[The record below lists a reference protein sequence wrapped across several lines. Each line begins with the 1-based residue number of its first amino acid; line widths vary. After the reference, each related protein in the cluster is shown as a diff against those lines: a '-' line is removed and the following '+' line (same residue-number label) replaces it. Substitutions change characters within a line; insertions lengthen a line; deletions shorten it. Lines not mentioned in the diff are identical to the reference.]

1 MSQFITTTPLLNMRP
16 VGSSAERSL
25 PRMEAI
31 LEKEFKGRLS
41 LRLAEPVERADKT
54 GVDWYVDSDD
64 ALTQLTTL
72 PEELAD
78 YYKRRLQADV
88 SVIVSAA
95 EGFES
100 RKDPASQTK
109 ATALRT
115 AVRYPGEDNI
125 WLLGDVPSGKAA
137 IVLTA
142 WGYEPRTSELAGS
155 HVIHRRE
162 RVFPGSAQ
170 VLIDQR
176 PPANEPTAPG
186 ESANTGAVAATSNP
200 RNWLGILSSVLWT
213 LALVLPF
220 VIGWFLLPACGV
232 RVPFTDRFLFGW
244 GDGAFCRQLPNP
256 QMEASRSQSGMLTAQ
271 LGTLEGQVRSKIAT
285 CVPPRAEPVP
295 DPLPDPIE
303 EMKDRVREAGVELN
317 DNETTVSLLWNT
329 IDDLDLKVICPNGE
343 RISFSAEA
351 CGGKLEIDKNVET
364 YTDHPIEH
372 IRFGGSSMMPGRYVV
387 EVKYFGPNGGR
398 PPSFTPFEVIV
409 QQEGKA
415 PIIQSGSVQDDDEL
429 VQVMEF
435 TVP

>member
-31 LEKEFKGRLS
+31 FEKEFRGRLS
-41 LRLAEPVERADKT
+41 LLLAEPVEKTDKT
-54 GVDWYVDSDD
+54 GIDWYIDSDD
-64 ALTQLTTL
+64 AITQLTTL
-72 PEELAD
+72 PVEFAD

-88 SVIVSAA
+88 SAIASAA
-95 EGFES
+95 EGYES
-100 RKDPASQTK
+100 RKDEASQTK
-109 ATALRT
+109 AAALRT
-115 AVRYPGEDNI
+115 ALRYPGEENI

-162 RVFPGSAQ
+162 RVFPDSAR

-176 PPANEPTAPG
+176 PPTNEPTTVETTTA
-186 ESANTGAVAATSNP
+186 AAVAVTSNP
-200 RNWLGILSSVLWT
+200 RNWVGILSSVLWT

-232 RVPFTDRFLFGW
+232 RVPFTDRFVFGW

-256 QMEASRSQSGMLTAQ
+256 RMEASRSESSVLTAELRVRQ
-271 LGTLEGQVRSKIAT
+271 DRVRSKIET
-285 CVPPRAEPVP
+285 CVPPQPEPV
-295 DPLPDPIE
+295 LDPIE
-303 EMKDRVREAGVELN
+303 EMKDRVRRAGVELN
-317 DNETTVSLLWNT
+317 PNETTISLLWNT
-329 IDDLDLKVICPNGE
+329 IDDLDLKLVCPNGDKV
-343 RISFSAEA
+343 SLAAEA
-351 CGGKLEIDKNVET
+351 CGGKLEIDRNVGS

-372 IRFGGSSMMPGRYVV
+372 IRFSGSSMMPGRYGV
-387 EVKYFGPNGGR
+387 EVLFYGTNGGR

-409 QQEGKA
+409 QQKGKA
-415 PIIQSGSVQDDDEL
+415 PIIQSGGVQNADDL
-429 VQVMEF
+429 VRVMEF